1 MHNKLKGIINLPSNV
16 QQILNILDKMN
27 YHTGKLL
34 NQITSLFHPGKTNS
48 AKASKLSNPNEN
60 TKETIR

>member
-27 YHTGKLL
+27 YHTDKLL
-34 NQITSLFHPGKTNS
+34 NEITSLFHPGKTNS
-48 AKASKLSNPNEN
+48 AKGEIPFNFLF
-60 TKETIR
+60 IG